1 VKKACRNRWRNPIE
15 KRPLMEERKI
25 ESWTTFMPQG
35 CFDEKSPAI
44 CLHISSRGEG
54 RSFVGDEFRASS
66 VPYPHWA
73 GGGENQCLRKPLS
86 HLHRRGMSKPPYSQG
101 WRASV
106 NPHQSYAGGGCYGR
120 KKRLLRN
127 DGKSPVGLDIL
138 KSKKPRA
145 DIVEGVL
152 RGLAHEIGPGGG
164 REKCSSARSI
174 RRSGI

>member
-1 VKKACRNRWRNPIE
+1 
-15 KRPLMEERKI
+15 
-25 ESWTTFMPQG
+25 
-35 CFDEKSPAI
+35 
-44 CLHISSRGEG
+44 
-54 RSFVGDEFRASS
+54 
-66 VPYPHWA
+66 
-73 GGGENQCLRKPLS
+73 
-86 HLHRRGMSKPPYSQG
+86 MSKPPYSQG

-106 NPHQSYAGGGCYGR
+106 NTHQSYAGGGCYGR

-164 REKCSSARSI
+164 RGNGYLFGFLLFDVIRYGMDQDKATRGVYLLSDFVIASRI
-174 RRSGI
+174 RRLSKLLLLSTKTKELQDLLKEKFIQPVEFILTTAFTDKPV